1 MRENMKYRHNY
12 IVQYQDI
19 DDTRRLRLHTL
30 ENRLLIVA
38 GKVADEMGIGIPFLT
53 QYNSTW
59 IITHVNLEMM
69 YLPTHGEELIFET
82 WIEMNAHMLSVRDFR
97 IYKKE
102 KDSETLIGCCK
113 IVWAVLDRDKREI
126 VNLFDMP
133 IFKEAVD
140 GEVLKMTRAQKMLP
154 LVLDELEKDPNVIR
168 AQEKAHTIQYAD
180 MDYNCHCNS
189 TKYLEWMLNARRM
202 QDNSKPFRLDINYV
216 KELYLGDEM
225 LTRYAERAQSVQYQQ
240 VDKNGITCCNARI
253 TQIED
258 LSCR

>member
-1 MRENMKYRHNY
+1 MKYRYNY

-19 DDTRRLRLHTL
+19 DDTRRLRLHTM

-38 GKVADEMGIGIPFLT
+38 GKVADEMGIGIPFLM
-53 QYNSTW
+53 QYNCTW

-102 KDSETLIGCCK
+102 GDNETLIGCCK
-113 IVWAVLDRDKREI
+113 IVWAILDRDKREI
-126 VNLFDMP
+126 VNLFDMD
-133 IFKEAVD
+133 IFKESVH

-154 LVLDELEKDPNVIR
+154 LILEELEKDSEVIR
-168 AQEKAHTIQYAD
+168 AQEKPHTIQYAD

-202 QDNSKPFRLDINYV
+202 QDNTKPFRLDINYV

-225 LTRYAERAQSVQYQQ
+225 LTRYAERVNSVQYQQ
-240 VDKNGITCCNARI
+240 IDKNGTTCCNARI
-253 TQIED
+253 TQIDD

>member
-1 MRENMKYRHNY
+1 MKYRY
-12 IVQYQDI
+12 PYTVQYQDI

-38 GKVADEMGIGIPFLT
+38 GKVADEMGIGIPFLM

-59 IITHVNLEMM
+59 IITHVNLEML

-102 KDSETLIGCCK
+102 GSCEKLIGCCK

-126 VNLFDMP
+126 INLFDMP
-133 IFKEAVD
+133 IFKDSVD
-140 GEVLKMTRAQKMLP
+140 GEVLKMSRGAKMLP

-216 KELYLGDEM
+216 KELYFGDEM
-225 LTRYAERAQSVQYQQ
+225 YTRYAERAQSVQYQQ
-240 VDKNGITCCNARI
+240 VDKNGTTCCNARI

-258 LSCR
+258 LSCK